1 MANTGDFEDKQF
13 AETEVA
19 DKVVE
24 QYDELQARIF
34 YKYVMGKKSRVY
46 ACWSNDQLTD

>member
-1 MANTGDFEDKQF
+1 MTEGDKGDFKDKQF

-24 QYDELQARIF
+24 QCKLKVD
-34 YKYVMGKKSRVY
+34 
-46 ACWSNDQLTD
+46 

>member
-1 MANTGDFEDKQF
+1 MTTVTGDFDNKQF

-34 YKYVMGKKSRVY
+34 YKYVMGKV
-46 ACWSNDQLTD
+46 L

>member
-1 MANTGDFEDKQF
+1 MAVKTDGDKGDFKDKQF

-24 QYDELQARIF
+24 QC
-34 YKYVMGKKSRVY
+34 KSVVLICNRLNV
-46 ACWSNDQLTD
+46 LGR

>member
-1 MANTGDFEDKQF
+1 MAVMSDSTANKGDFKDKQF

-24 QYDELQARIF
+24 QCEFFFNRQF
-34 YKYVMGKKSRVY
+34 G
-46 ACWSNDQLTD
+46 W

>member
-1 MANTGDFEDKQF
+1 MAVETSDKGDFKDKQF

-24 QYDELQARIF
+24 QC
-34 YKYVMGKKSRVY
+34 KSRSSCIPSRVFV
-46 ACWSNDQLTD
+46 

>member
-1 MANTGDFEDKQF
+1 MAVETSDKGDFKDKQF

-24 QYDELQARIF
+24 QCKSNKIEF
-34 YKYVMGKKSRVY
+34 YSF
-46 ACWSNDQLTD
+46 ACF